1 MLNVRS
7 RPDNNPTKMHRSLS
21 PRVNSV
27 LSDGVDSLPNHLFFN
42 CVLARYYAI
51 SLFW

>member
-7 RPDNNPTKMHRSLS
+7 RPDNNPTKMHRRLTL
-21 PRVNSV
+21 RVNYV
-27 LSDGVDSLPNHLFFN
+27 LSDTVDSLPNHLFFN
-42 CVLARYYAI
+42 YVLARYYAI